1 MTNAAK
7 FKNFAEST
15 IEEYFDVGDL
25 SLVINSDDT
34 AKFPTALS
42 GGDYFFLTC
51 FDGENA
57 PEIVKVTAVS
67 GTTFTVLRGQ
77 ESSGPRAWEA
87 GSYVRLAMTAAQ
99 AEDAIAAILDHETRI
114 DTLEGTSA
122 AALSGDFLFCHGF
135 LA

>member
-25 SLVINSDDT
+25 SLVINSADT
-34 AKFPTALS
+34 AKFPTSLS

-57 PEIVKVTAVS
+57 PEIVKVTAVY
-67 GTTFTVLRGQ
+67 GNTFTVLRGQ
-77 ESSGPRAWEA
+77 ESSGSRAWEA

-99 AEDAIAAILDHETRI
+99 AEDAIAALADHETRI

>member
-1 MTNAAK
+1 MTNAPK

-25 SLVINSDDT
+25 SLVINSADT
-34 AKFPTALS
+34 AKFPTSLS

-51 FDGENA
+51 FDGERA

-67 GTTFTVLRGQ
+67 GVTFTVVRGQ
-77 ESSGPRAWEA
+77 ESSGSLAWDI

-99 AEDAIAAILDHETRI
+99 AEDAIAALADHESRI
-114 DTLEGTSA
+114 DDLELAITA
-122 AALSGDFLFCHGF
+122 PVDDEFLFCHSI
-135 LA
+135 LN